1 MQAFGENLTPNMWSN
16 NPMQKLGLDLV
27 HQNIP
32 MEILFFIYRHLGYSS
47 INDFSQKAVFG

>member
-1 MQAFGENLTPNMWSN
+1 MQAFGENLIPNMWSN

-47 INDFSQKAVFG
+47 INDFLQKAVFG